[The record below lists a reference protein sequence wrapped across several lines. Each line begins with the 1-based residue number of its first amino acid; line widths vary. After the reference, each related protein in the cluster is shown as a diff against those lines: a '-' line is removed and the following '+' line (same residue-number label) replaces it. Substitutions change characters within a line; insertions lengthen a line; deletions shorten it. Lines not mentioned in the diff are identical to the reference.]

1 MVLGR
6 LGQGPLVGERA
17 EPAEDLAVQLAAAT
31 ASTGVTGGRGLIASV
46 EGTPLLALLTLHRG
60 AVLLLRVG
68 APLALLADEG
78 RRHGAVLAG
87 GRLAVLADIVL
98 ALAANLARRLGA
110 ALAVLLKLRAT
121 VAALDDHHLETARL
135 AEHQIGRQIVK
146 CVSCVAACAGVQRLI
161 LNTEGVC

>member
-68 APLALLADEG
+68 ASLALLADEG

-87 GRLAVLADIVL
+87 GRLNGKKIF
-98 ALAANLARRLGA
+98 NF
-110 ALAVLLKLRAT
+110 
-121 VAALDDHHLETARL
+121 
-135 AEHQIGRQIVK
+135 
-146 CVSCVAACAGVQRLI
+146 
-161 LNTEGVC
+161 LNI